1 MNNFDLT
8 KYLAEGK
15 LLKENTTKFQIHTV
29 EPENLELGN
38 GFLALDIDGERD
50 VKEQIQDSI
59 YQTFEWVVDEVYEEV
74 EKSFQIE
81 EDKLDKLW
89 NDNEEMTDDEFDVL
103 NNDLQERIK
112 NFRMMEEYEFVE
124 IDMNNETFSVTNP
137 LTDETRMSGTF
148 SLY

>member
-89 NDNEEMTDDEFDVL
+89 NDNDEMTDDEFDVL

>member
-1 MNNFDLT
+1 MNNFDLK

-15 LLKENTTKFQIHTV
+15 LLKENITKFQIHTV

-38 GFLALDIDGERD
+38 GFLAVDIDGESD

-89 NDNEEMTDDEFDVL
+89 NDNDEMTDDEFDVL

>member
-15 LLKENTTKFQIHTV
+15 LLKENITKLQIHTV

-50 VKEQIQDSI
+50 EKEQIQDSI

>member
-15 LLKENTTKFQIHTV
+15 LLKENITKLQIHTV
-29 EPENLELGN
+29 EPENLELGD
-38 GFLALDIDGERD
+38 GFLAVDIDGESD

-81 EDKLDKLW
+81 DDKLDKLW
-89 NDNEEMTDDEFDVL
+89 YGDDEMTDEEFTVL
-103 NNDLQERIK
+103 YNDLQERIK

-137 LTDETRMSGTF
+137 LKDENRMSGTF

>member
-15 LLKENTTKFQIHTV
+15 LLKENITKLQIHTV

-38 GFLALDIDGERD
+38 GFLAVDIDGERD

>member
-38 GFLALDIDGERD
+38 GFLAVDIDGESD

>member
-15 LLKENTTKFQIHTV
+15 LLKENITKLQIHTV
-29 EPENLELGN
+29 EPENLELGD
-38 GFLALDIDGERD
+38 GFLAVDIDGESD

-81 EDKLDKLW
+81 DDKLDKLW
-89 NDNEEMTDDEFDVL
+89 YGDDEITEDEFAVL
-103 NNDLQERIK
+103 YNDLQERIK

>member
-15 LLKENTTKFQIHTV
+15 LLKENITKLQIHTV

-38 GFLALDIDGERD
+38 GFLAVDIDGESD

-81 EDKLDKLW
+81 DDKLDKLW
-89 NDNEEMTDDEFDVL
+89 YGDDEITEDEFAVL
-103 NNDLQERIK
+103 YNDLQERIK

>member
-15 LLKENTTKFQIHTV
+15 LLKENITKLQIHTV

-38 GFLALDIDGERD
+38 GFLAVDIDGESD

>member
-38 GFLALDIDGERD
+38 GFLALDIDGESD

>member
-1 MNNFDLT
+1 MNNFDLK

>member
-15 LLKENTTKFQIHTV
+15 LLKENITKLQIHTV